1 MDLIELG
8 ARVKTTRKA
17 KGWSQA
23 QLAQA
28 AGVSRARLDAI
39 AMTDERLV
47 AVLHTEGAQIYECK
61 PDAGGKNTWQ
71 FREPI
76 ATLLMDGKTVGRH
89 YAGPSWELAD
99 GSAVTAKVVGRTP
112 GATFTDIPLLMLE
125 VTWRRSVG
133 QLLSVKKIQRL
144 NTKGGALDGS
154 CPSPGAMASVPYAA
168 DYAFWQDPR

>member
-1 MDLIELG
+1 MNRNSLKRLSVHG
-8 ARVKTTRKA
+8 LAAALSLASLSV
-17 KGWSQA
+17 
-23 QLAQA
+23 AQA
-28 AGVSRARLDAI
+28 EALDAI

-47 AVLHTEGAQIYECK
+47 AVLHAEGAQIYECK

-99 GSAVTAKVVGRTP
+99 GSAVTAKVIGRTP

-125 VTWRRSVG
+125 VTWRRSIG

-144 NTKGGALDGS
+144 NTKGGALEGS